1 MGKERGVREKLE
13 RTLGELRANSGRTQ
27 GKLKANSRQ
36 TQGKLKANSR
46 RTQGEGRANV
56 ERRKSERIVK
66 GEGKCV
72 ILKLL
77 DSTVG
82 AGRGRE
88 MCNTENAWQ
97 YSRGGEKC
105 VETEKWC
112 IFAI

>member
-13 RTLGELRANSGRTQ
+13 RTESE
-27 GKLKANSRQ
+27 LKANSRQ
-36 TQGKLKANSR
+36 TQGELRANLR

-88 MCNTENAWQ
+88 MCNTENA
-97 YSRGGEKC
+97 
-105 VETEKWC
+105 
-112 IFAI
+112 